1 MGMKTGPGF
10 GSKKKKKKIHFQA
23 SLNNYYI
30 GYFKR

>member
-10 GSKKKKKKIHFQA
+10 GSKKKKKIHFQA